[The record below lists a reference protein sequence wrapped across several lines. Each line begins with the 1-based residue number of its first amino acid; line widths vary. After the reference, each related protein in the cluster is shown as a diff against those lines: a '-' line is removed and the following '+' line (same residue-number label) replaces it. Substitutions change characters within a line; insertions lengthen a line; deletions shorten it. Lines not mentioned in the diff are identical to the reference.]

1 MESWTLNMK
10 HSDFKKYSFNIGVL
24 CLAVYLIAIVVS
36 SKQTIIL
43 EPYAVLGINEAVITF
58 TATKCSFFESGWIY
72 ILGMSGWV
80 CAWMIR
86 WKKA

>member
-1 MESWTLNMK
+1 M
-10 HSDFKKYSFNIGVL
+10 L

-58 TATKCSFFESGWIY
+58 TA
-72 ILGMSGWV
+72 
-80 CAWMIR
+80 MIR